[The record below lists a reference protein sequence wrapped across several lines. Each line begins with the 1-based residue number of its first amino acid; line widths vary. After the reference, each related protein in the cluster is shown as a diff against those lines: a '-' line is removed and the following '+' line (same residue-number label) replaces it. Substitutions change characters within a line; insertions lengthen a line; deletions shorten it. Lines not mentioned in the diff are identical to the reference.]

1 MGKTIK
7 AVTKYAKKNLN
18 IWTWV
23 VMISWWWTQL
33 PNIRLKK
40 QRYYLDKAS
49 VDSFVNWKVQ
59 IKITHHDWMLFY
71 WTKTYVSP
79 SSIEVTLV
87 KEMPS
92 NDILQI
98 S

>member
-1 MGKTIK
+1 
-7 AVTKYAKKNLN
+7 
-18 IWTWV
+18 
-23 VMISWWWTQL
+23 
-33 PNIRLKK
+33 
-40 QRYYLDKAS
+40 
-49 VDSFVNWKVQ
+49 
-59 IKITHHDWMLFY
+59 MLFY

-98 S
+98 SWLIVGVCDGLLLYTQLFDLEIKGHD

>member
-49 VDSFVNWKVQ
+49 VDSFVN
-59 IKITHHDWMLFY
+59 INDGE
-71 WTKTYVSP
+71 TYV
-79 SSIEVTLV
+79 LV
-87 KEMPS
+87 
-92 NDILQI
+92 Q
-98 S
+98 